1 MTDNNIKEYDFT
13 DAAWESLYDGVDD
26 TRFKDQDA
34 RVIYN
39 TLRQRLKCISFGEY
53 LQRYIYLKAELEQ
66 PFFQVPLKE
75 YQLIIRTSF
84 SDRHT
89 PPSFGPTTAKLS
101 ALSKNWLTRQTV
113 KRNVVFLLGFGL
125 DMSVEDV
132 NLFLTKGL
140 REAEINPKNPFE
152 VICWYCY
159 KNHYNYLKYNMLL
172 VFLSYQTLYH
182 EVFYFLF

>member
-66 PFFQVPLKE
+66 PFSQVPLKE

-89 PPSFGPTTAKLS
+89 PRPLGQQQLS
-101 ALSKNWLTRQTV
+101 
-113 KRNVVFLLGFGL
+113 
-125 DMSVEDV
+125 
-132 NLFLTKGL
+132 
-140 REAEINPKNPFE
+140 
-152 VICWYCY
+152 
-159 KNHYNYLKYNMLL
+159 
-172 VFLSYQTLYH
+172 
-182 EVFYFLF
+182 